1 MITKLIS
8 SLIAVLATFYLN
20 ASPDPGEREKIELV
34 ASRYQVEQA
43 KTWPTL
49 SWQESPLIVTFDN
62 GHIYALGL
70 KTNNPAWTEISMG
83 KTTVLYTEKDQWG
96 LSQVHLQPW
105 FEIEGQKAFVYRM
118 GNRTPPKD
126 DATTLAHERFH
137 RHQMEHF
144 DPGSMG
150 ESRDHMDIENLTWSE
165 IEDELFRS
173 FLSAKGEQK
182 KQILRDIAAV
192 HGWRRSIISKETR
205 GWEDNQMKMEGLADY
220 VGTHLYGGGESLLRM
235 HPEDHRDGIV
245 DEAIKWRHYLAGA
258 TLGYALDSLNVP
270 NWKEQIEEGQSLSDL
285 LINALP
291 LSQKERSARLD
302 NVKNRLSYAKRRKA
316 MANRIRDYQKELNAV
331 YRDYDQQK
339 GVKLLLD
346 HPPVA
351 ISGGG
356 SNLKLYYLADGSTV
370 NIDDESVSTT
380 RDGKWKFSTH
390 NAAHLFQH
398 KDGFREVKL
407 SQDARVTLDHIS
419 LSLPDVL
426 KSARKYTFDSL
437 KIDGLE
443 ASFESQDHPGEL
455 VSDGRTI
462 QVTFLERV
470 KQPSA

>member
-1 MITKLIS
+1 
-8 SLIAVLATFYLN
+8 
-20 ASPDPGEREKIELV
+20 
-34 ASRYQVEQA
+34 
-43 KTWPTL
+43 
-49 SWQESPLIVTFDN
+49 
-62 GHIYALGL
+62 
-70 KTNNPAWTEISMG
+70 
-83 KTTVLYTEKDQWG
+83 
-96 LSQVHLQPW
+96 
-105 FEIEGQKAFVYRM
+105 
-118 GNRTPPKD
+118 
-126 DATTLAHERFH
+126 
-137 RHQMEHF
+137 
-144 DPGSMG
+144 
-150 ESRDHMDIENLTWSE
+150 
-165 IEDELFRS
+165 
-173 FLSAKGEQK
+173 
-182 KQILRDIAAV
+182 
-192 HGWRRSIISKETR
+192 
-205 GWEDNQMKMEGLADY
+205 
-220 VGTHLYGGGESLLRM
+220 
-235 HPEDHRDGIV
+235 
-245 DEAIKWRHYLAGA
+245 
-258 TLGYALDSLNVP
+258 
-270 NWKEQIEEGQSLSDL
+270 
-285 LINALP
+285 
-291 LSQKERSARLD
+291 
-302 NVKNRLSYAKRRKA
+302 